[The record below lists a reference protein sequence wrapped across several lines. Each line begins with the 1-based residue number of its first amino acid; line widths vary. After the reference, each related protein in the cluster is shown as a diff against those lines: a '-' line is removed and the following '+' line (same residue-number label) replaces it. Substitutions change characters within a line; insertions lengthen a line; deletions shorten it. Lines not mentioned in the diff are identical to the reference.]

1 MIVGVVL
8 AGGASRRMGG
18 RDKAAIE
25 LDGETLLKRAVRR
38 LRPQVDRTVVN
49 APPGAWRDAAV
60 PLVPDDLPDQPGP
73 LAGLLA
79 AMARADEED
88 RIVTVAVDTPFFPED
103 LVSRLLTHQ
112 GIAFAGSGGRVHP
125 VFGIWPACLCSDL
138 RAFLEGGERKILAFA
153 DRHGFSTVEFETD
166 PSDPFFNVNTPDDL
180 AEAQRL
186 AAA

>member
-18 RDKAAIE
+18 QDKATIE
-25 LDGETLLKRAVRR
+25 LEGETLLERAVRR

-49 APPGAWRDAAV
+49 APPGAWNDSHV
-60 PLVPDDLPDQPGP
+60 QLVPDDLPDRPGP

-79 AMARADEED
+79 VMERADEED
-88 RIVTVAVDTPFFPED
+88 RIVSVAVDTPFFPAD
-103 LVSRLLTHQ
+103 LVARLTEYETV
-112 GIAFAGSGGRVHP
+112 AFAASDGRLHP
-125 VFGIWPACLCSDL
+125 VFGVWPARLRDDL
-138 RAFLEGGERKILAFA
+138 RAFLQGGERKILAFA
-153 DRHGFSTVEFETD
+153 DRHGFAQVEFGAH
-166 PSDPFFNVNTPDDL
+166 PHDPFFNVNTPDDL